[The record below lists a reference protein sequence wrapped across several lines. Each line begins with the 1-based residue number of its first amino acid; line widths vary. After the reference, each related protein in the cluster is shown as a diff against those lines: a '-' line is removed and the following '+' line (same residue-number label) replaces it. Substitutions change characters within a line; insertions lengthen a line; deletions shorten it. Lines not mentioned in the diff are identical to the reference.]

1 MTPQEKKVFG
11 KLFAKTELATQKIE
25 LALTDDF
32 DKLFNK
38 GNDDN
43 ETIGKSLIDNLS
55 KAEASYK
62 QNIQILQNAKKI
74 SEDLISKAKDLGI
87 DLPTATL
94 NRIKSVDLLI
104 KENQTYLSKIS
115 QMYSMF

>member
-1 MTPQEKKVFG
+1 MSTLKSIG
-11 KLFAKTELATQKIE
+11 NKLFKTELSNQKVE

-43 ETIGKSLIDNLS
+43 ETIGKSLIDNLA
-55 KAEASYK
+55 KAEANYK
-62 QNIQILQNAKKI
+62 QNIQVLQNAKKI
-74 SEDLISKAKDLGI
+74 SEDLVSKAKDLGI
-87 DLPTATL
+87 DLPPATL
-94 NRIKSVDLLI
+94 NRIKSVDLII
-104 KENQTYLSKIS
+104 KETQGYLTKIS

>member
-1 MTPQEKKVFG
+1 MTPELKKIG
-11 KLFAKTELATQKIE
+11 NKLFLGTQKVE

-43 ETIGKSLIDNLS
+43 ETIGKSLIDNLA
-55 KAEASYK
+55 KAEANYK
-62 QNIQILQNAKKI
+62 QNIQVLQNAKKI

-87 DLPTATL
+87 DLPPATL
-94 NRIKSVDLLI
+94 NRIKSVDLII
-104 KENQTYLSKIS
+104 KETQGYLTKIS

>member
-1 MTPQEKKVFG
+1 MGTLKSIG
-11 KLFAKTELATQKIE
+11 NKLFKTELANHKVD

-43 ETIGKSLIDNLS
+43 ENIGKTLINSLS
-55 KAEASYK
+55 KAEDNYK
-62 QNIQILQNAKKI
+62 QNIQVLQNAKNI
-74 SEDLISKAKDLGI
+74 SEDLVSKAKDLGI
-87 DLPTATL
+87 ELPPVVL
-94 NRIKSVDLLI
+94 NKIKSVDFMI
-104 KENQTYLSKIS
+104 KETQGYLSKIT

>member
-1 MTPQEKKVFG
+1 MSTLKSVG
-11 KLFAKTELATQKIE
+11 NKLFKTELSNQKVE

-43 ETIGKSLIDNLS
+43 ETIGKSLIDNLA
-55 KAEASYK
+55 KAEANYK
-62 QNIQILQNAKKI
+62 QNIQVLQNAKKI
-74 SEDLISKAKDLGI
+74 SEDLVSKAKDLGI
-87 DLPTATL
+87 DLPPATL
-94 NRIKSVDLLI
+94 NRIKSVDLII
-104 KENQTYLSKIS
+104 KETQGYLTKIS

>member
-1 MTPQEKKVFG
+1 MSTLKNVAN
-11 KLFAKTELATQKIE
+11 KLFKTELESQKIE

-43 ETIGKSLIDNLS
+43 EIIGKSLIDSLS
-55 KAEASYK
+55 KAEANYK
-62 QNIQILQNAKKI
+62 QNIQVLQNAKNI
-74 SEDLISKAKDLGI
+74 SDDLISKAKDLGI
-87 DLPTATL
+87 DLPPATL
-94 NRIKSVDLLI
+94 NRIKSIDLIL
-104 KENQTYLSKIS
+104 KETQTYLSKIS